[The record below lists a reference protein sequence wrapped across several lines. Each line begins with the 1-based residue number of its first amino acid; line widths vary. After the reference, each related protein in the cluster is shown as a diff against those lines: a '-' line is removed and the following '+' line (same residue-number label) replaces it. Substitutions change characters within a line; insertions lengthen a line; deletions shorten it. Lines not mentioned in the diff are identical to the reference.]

1 MIGKVKTLCIALAAV
16 MALSALIAS
25 VARAGTLDIG
35 TGPAV
40 LKGNSDTTFF
50 GSQQHVFTFYSGVT
64 PFNVVCDSASF
75 EGETFGISIQE
86 AAFTPTYSSCKL
98 AGMSAV
104 FQMNGCRYT
113 IQGTSQAVRTFDVNI
128 LGCTAGKQIQIKS
141 AVCTIDIPE
150 QIWLHH
156 LTATNIANNA
166 ITFESTLTGITATL
180 TGAACPGGNGVP
192 ASASFSGNTI
202 VKAFKALGKP
212 KVTKHGHEYIE
223 VTGGEQVSLLAT

>member
-1 MIGKVKTLCIALAAV
+1 MIEKVKALAIAFVAV
-16 MALSALIAS
+16 VASGALATAG
-25 VARAGTLDIG
+25 AHAGTLDIG

-50 GSQQHVFTFYSGVT
+50 GSQQHLFSFNSGSG
-64 PFNVVCDSASF
+64 PFNAVCDSASF
-75 EGETFGISIQE
+75 EGETFGTSIQE
-86 AAFTPTYSSCKL
+86 AAFTPTYASCKL

-128 LGCTAGKQIQIKS
+128 LGCTAGKQIQIKT
-141 AVCTIDIPE
+141 ALCTVDIPE

-156 LTATNIANNA
+156 LTATNLENNA
-166 ITFESTLTGITATL
+166 VTFEATLTGMTATL
-180 TGAACPGGNGVP
+180 TGAACPGGNGAP
-192 ASASFSGNTI
+192 ASASLSGNTI
-202 VKAFKALGKP
+202 VRAFKAFGKP